1 MTISAQKRWQHSL
14 GGNGW
19 TIVEADSFNAGAAAC
34 GGLRAVEDIT
44 APIKLGLS
52 RNPNQFPSTSHPN
65 IGIAKTI
72 THWRGAEIVM
82 GYTVWFRVIDQ
93 EQTVELLFIELTNPD
108 NGEWGYEPSDG

>member
-1 MTISAQKRWQHSL
+1 MTTSAQKIWQRSL

-19 TIVEADSFNAGAAAC
+19 TIVEADSFSAGAAAC
-34 GGLRAVEDIT
+34 GGFRAVEDII

-52 RNPNQFPSTSHPN
+52 RNPKQFPLTARPN

-82 GYTVWFRVIDQ
+82 GYTVWFRVIEQ
-93 EQTVELLFIELTNPD
+93 AQTVELLFIEVTNPD
-108 NGEWGYEPSDG
+108 NVEWSYDPSDG